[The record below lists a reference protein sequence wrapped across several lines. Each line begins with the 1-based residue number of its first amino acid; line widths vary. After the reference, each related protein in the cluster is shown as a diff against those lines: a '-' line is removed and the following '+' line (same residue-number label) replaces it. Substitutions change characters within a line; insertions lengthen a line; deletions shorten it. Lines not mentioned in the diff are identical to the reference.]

1 MEKIRLMIAEDHPMF
16 RERLVQVLNEAG
28 DIEVI
33 GVAENGKVL
42 VDLVALDEPDVVVLD
57 LRMPVLKGQEV
68 LEIFKKSYPDIRT
81 VILSG
86 DYSPY
91 LVAEA
96 ITKGASA
103 YLSKDRESHQ
113 LIEAVRGVYT
123 DGYFLN
129 DFVSI
134 EVLKY
139 LKEEKKLYV
148 MIGDNRFSNKE
159 IEVIQMLCDEVPAE
173 SIADKLHI
181 TKDGVLAHKKR
192 IFKKTD
198 SNNIVSLIKYAIKHG
213 IFDVLNIPNKV
224 TKRFPHSP

>member
-1 MEKIRLMIAEDHPMF
+1 MF
-16 RERLVQVLNEAG
+16 RERLVQVLNEAD

-33 GVAENGKVL
+33 GEAGNGQIL
-42 VDLVALDEPDVVVLD
+42 VDLVAKDEPDVVVLD

-68 LEIFKKSYPDIRT
+68 LEIFKKNHPDIRT

-113 LIEAVRGVYT
+113 LIEAVRGVYM

-129 DFVSI
+129 DFVSQQ
-134 EVLKY
+134 VLNY

-148 MIGDNRFSNKE
+148 MIGDNRFSSKE

-173 SIADKLHI
+173 LIADKLNI
-181 TKDGVLAHKKR
+181 SKDGVLAHKKR

-213 IFDVLNIPNKV
+213 IFDVQNIP
-224 TKRFPHSP
+224 TKSPRR